1 MKLTRN
7 EIKALVSYYI
17 GLKFD
22 LQDRMDTLRENFH
35 GVIESDL
42 YEMQLNRYKMKLKE
56 YENRIYELEHDTD
69 SL

>member
-1 MKLTRN
+1 MKLTKN

-22 LQDRMDTLRENFH
+22 LQDRIDTLRENCQ

-42 YEMQLNRYKMKLKE
+42 YEMQLNRYKIKLKE
-56 YENRIYELEHDTD
+56 CENRIYELEHDEGNF
-69 SL
+69 

>member
-1 MKLTRN
+1 MKLTKN

-22 LQDRMDTLRENFH
+22 LQDRIDTLREDCQ

-42 YEMQLNRYKMKLKE
+42 YEMQLNRYKIKLKE
-56 YENRIYELEHDTD
+56 CENRIYELEHDEGNF
-69 SL
+69 

>member
-1 MKLTRN
+1 MKLTKN

-22 LQDRMDTLRENFH
+22 LEDRIDTLREDCQ

-42 YEMQLNRYKMKLKE
+42 YEMQLNRYKIKLKE
-56 YENRIYELEHDTD
+56 CENRIYELEHDEGNF
-69 SL
+69 

>member
-1 MKLTRN
+1 MKLTKN

-22 LQDRMDTLRENFH
+22 LQDRIDTLREDCQ

-56 YENRIYELEHDTD
+56 CENRIYELEHDEGNF
-69 SL
+69 